1 MVSIRLTRMGS
12 KKKPFYRVVV
22 IDSRKSRDGSFIE
35 NLGYYN
41 PCTQPSEIKIDVEKM
56 EEWIKKGA
64 KPSETVVSLVEKLKS
79 KA

>member
-64 KPSETVVSLVEKLKS
+64 KPSDTVVSLVEKLKT

>member
-64 KPSETVVSLVEKLKS
+64 KPSETIVSLVEKLKS
-79 KA
+79 TA

>member
-12 KKKPFYRVVV
+12 KRKPFYRVVV
-22 IDSRKSRDGSFIE
+22 TDSRKARDGSFIE
-35 NLGYYN
+35 NLGHYN
-41 PCTQPSEIKIDVEKM
+41 PCTQPSEIKIDVEKI